1 MASLTVAQARADY
14 LDSLG
19 MQNKSLNTTATYRY
33 AIDRFLAFLAEADE
47 VTDAAP
53 LAALNAD
60 MVRRFALDLYH
71 RKLSAATRSTY
82 LVVLRNWFRYLTKRP
97 DLAEGSP
104 VHPDLIELPKNP
116 RAVPSPDER
125 LPIMLS
131 TVADQETDSEL
142 HALIRKRDIALL
154 ETLFATQLR
163 VSELVSLNKS
173 SIDWSQGIA
182 VVTGKGR
189 KVRTVFFS
197 ESALAAIEAYV
208 DARKDSYLP
217 LFLRHDRAKQVTAR
231 DKDGASLRLTRQSVE
246 MLVRKYARL
255 AGVEA
260 TPHSFRHYGATELL
274 RNGADIRTV
283 QELLGHASVQTT
295 QIYTHVSPR
304 RLQQEWR
311 RYHPAAG
318 GGAPE
323 AGGGSPVP

>member
-1 MASLTVAQARADY
+1 MTTLTIAQARADY

-19 MQNKSLNTTATYRY
+19 EKNKSQNTTATYRY
-33 AIDRFLAFLAEADE
+33 AIDRFLAFLAESAE
-47 VTDAAP
+47 LTAAAP
-53 LAALNAD
+53 LEALNAD
-60 MVRRFALDLYH
+60 HARRFALDLYH
-71 RKLSAATRSTY
+71 RKLAASSRGTY
-82 LVVLRNWFRYLTKRP
+82 MVVLRNWFRYLGKRT
-97 DLAEGSP
+97 DLAGGSP
-104 VHPDLIELPKNP
+104 INPDLIELPKNP
-116 RAVPSPDER
+116 RVAPNPDER
-125 LPIMLS
+125 LPLILRQVVES
-131 TVADQETDSEL
+131 EAADEL
-142 HALIRKRDIALL
+142 HALIRLRDIALI

-173 SIDWSQGIA
+173 SIDWSQGLA

-189 KVRTVFFS
+189 KVRPVFFS
-197 ESALAAIEAYV
+197 DEALKAVEAYV
-208 DARKDSYLP
+208 NARHDSYLP
-217 LFLRHDRAKQVTAR
+217 MFLRHDRAQQVSPR
-231 DKDGASLRLTRQSVE
+231 DKDGAALRLTRQSVE

-311 RYHPAAG
+311 RFHPAAG
-318 GGAPE
+318 GGAPAPAAE
-323 AGGGSPVP
+323 PERP

>member
-1 MASLTVAQARADY
+1 MTDRTMTIAQARADY

-19 MQNKSLNTTATYRY
+19 EKNKSQNTSATYRY
-33 AIDRFLAFLAEADE
+33 AIDRFLAFVAEADE
-47 VTDAAP
+47 LAASAP
-53 LAALNAD
+53 LAALTAD
-60 MVRRFALDLYH
+60 QVRRFGVDLYR
-71 RKLSAATRSTY
+71 RKLAASSRGTY

-104 VHPDLIELPKNP
+104 VHPDLIELPKNVRP
-116 RAVPSPDER
+116 APNPDER
-125 LPIMLS
+125 LPVMLS
-131 TVADQETDSEL
+131 TVAATEPDDEL
-142 HALIRKRDIALL
+142 HAVIRRRDIALL

-173 SIDWSQGIA
+173 SIDWSQGLAI
-182 VVTGKGR
+182 VTGKGR

-197 ESALAAIEAYV
+197 DSALKAVEAYL

-217 LFLRHDRAKQVTAR
+217 LFLRHDRARQVAPR
-231 DKDGASLRLTRQSVE
+231 DRDGASLRLTRQSVE
-246 MLVRKYARL
+246 QLVRKYARL
-255 AGVEA
+255 SGVEA

-304 RLQQEWR
+304 RLHTEWKR
-311 RYHPAAG
+311 FHPAAG

-323 AGGGSPVP
+323 VGGPS